1 MNALLKYELKKNY
14 FKKSVIIILI
24 VFTIA
29 NIWKCNDLKVNY
41 DRFSHMNSV
50 EIAYRDLVNE
60 RLSGIITA
68 DKIQFVMKEYEQL
81 AYIVDNTDYSTEYD
95 ENRYTGYVFGDYGL
109 FRFYIIPDMEYAYLY
124 SQHSADIVENAIE
137 NEKFY
142 ADISNIYQVKE
153 NILIQKLYQNRNI
166 PSFYDTDGIQEFL
179 SYDFSVLLS
188 VMMIVLAVSSAFC
201 MEKESGMYMILSTA
215 ATRKKL
221 IKPKILAAII
231 YSLFIGTYFFV
242 VDFII
247 FAVFWGIHGVFNPIY
262 SLADFQ
268 YTPLNCSIFT
278 FIAIRLL
285 LRLVFMTVACLI
297 CLICSCV
304 IKSSRLSFVCSLTIT
319 TVSIAMV
326 DLFPSNIYNPAV
338 LLNNNMMNSFQTI
351 AVDNIP
357 ILSYYAAITVSVI
370 YLLLLSLLLKRRVRK
385 W

>member
-1 MNALLKYELKKNY
+1 
-14 FKKSVIIILI
+14 
-24 VFTIA
+24 
-29 NIWKCNDLKVNY
+29 
-41 DRFSHMNSV
+41 MNSV
-50 EIAYRDLVNE
+50 EIAYRDLVSE
-60 RLSGIITA
+60 KLSGRITE
-68 DKIQFVMKEYEQL
+68 DKIQFVMQEYEQL

-95 ENRYTGYVFGDYGL
+95 KNRYTGYVFGDYGL

-124 SQHSADIVENAIE
+124 SKHSAGIVENAIE

-201 MEKESGMYMILSTA
+201 MEKESGMYMILSTV

-262 SLADFQ
+262 YFADFH

-285 LRLVFMTVACLI
+285 LRLVFMTVTCII

-304 IKSSRLSFVCSLTIT
+304 IKSSRLSFGCSLTIT

-326 DLFPSNIYNPAV
+326 DLFPDNIFNPAV

>member
-1 MNALLKYELKKNY
+1 MLKYELKKNY

-29 NIWKCNDLKVNY
+29 NIWKCNDLKVNHG
-41 DRFSHMNSV
+41 RFSYMNSV

-60 RLSGIITA
+60 KLSGIITA

-124 SQHSADIVENAIE
+124 SKHSAGIVENAVE

-188 VMMIVLAVSSAFC
+188 VMMIVLAVSSVFC
-201 MEKESGMYMILSTA
+201 MEKESGMYMILSKAT
-215 ATRKKL
+215 TRKKL

-262 SLADFQ
+262 SLIEFQ

-285 LRLVFMTVACLI
+285 LRLVFMTVTCLI

-319 TVSIAMV
+319 TVSVAMV
-326 DLFPSNIYNPAV
+326 DLFPNNIFNPAV
-338 LLNNNMMNSFQTI
+338 LLNNNMINSFQTI

-357 ILSYYAAITVSVI
+357 ILSCYAAITVSVI

>member
-41 DRFSHMNSV
+41 GRFSHMNSV

-124 SQHSADIVENAIE
+124 SQYSADIVENAVE

-262 SLADFQ
+262 SLANFQ

-285 LRLVFMTVACLI
+285 LRLVFTTVACLI

-304 IKSSRLSFVCSLTIT
+304 IKSSRLSFGCSLTIT

-326 DLFPSNIYNPAV
+326 DLFPSNIFNPAV
-338 LLNNNMMNSFQTI
+338 LLNNNMVNSFRTI